1 ASVACATNHGGP
13 MRLLRSASSAFALL
27 VAFASALQA
36 QSGVTVTGTVTSN
49 QGIPLPGATVLVQGT
64 NIGAQTDDAGRF
76 TFVVPSARA
85 NGQSA
90 VVTARVIGYTAAS
103 IPVTLTQGSTI
114 SHDFLLTVNPFH
126 LGEVVVTGAGTSTTR
141 ERLTTTINTVDSSAL
156 RRAVQPQNLVSALAA
171 QAPNVEVRTQSGEP
185 GASASVRIRGATS
198 LFGANQPLFVVD
210 GQPID

>member
-1 ASVACATNHGGP
+1 
-13 MRLLRSASSAFALL
+13 MRLLRSASSGFALL

-90 VVTARVIGYTAAS
+90 VVTARVIG
-103 IPVTLTQGSTI
+103 
-114 SHDFLLTVNPFH
+114 
-126 LGEVVVTGAGTSTTR
+126 
-141 ERLTTTINTVDSSAL
+141 
-156 RRAVQPQNLVSALAA
+156 
-171 QAPNVEVRTQSGEP
+171 
-185 GASASVRIRGATS
+185 
-198 LFGANQPLFVVD
+198 
-210 GQPID
+210 